1 MNEIIFALVAGTTG
15 IIFNKILNAIFGI
28 YKLNLPTLKKFLSFC
43 FYFLTPSILIVYG
56 YFFFELDKS
65 FVLYIAINFF
75 ILIMNLVIV
84 ISNEFD
90 KNRNLIK

>member
-15 IIFNKILNAIFGI
+15 IIFNKILNAVFGI

-75 ILIMNLVIV
+75 VLIMNFV
-84 ISNEFD
+84 ISNESD
-90 KNRNLIK
+90 KNRN